1 MRLLVP
7 ALALLALP
15 ACANLDRKTRDRR
28 DAPLTFTNHS
38 ARDVCALHLAP
49 ADARVWGKSWLTDI
63 VRVGDQTTLAV
74 KPGRY
79 MLRAHSCN
87 ANETVLVLYDVAID
101 GSREL
106 VLHEPEAREDPAPGR
121 SAWPVTRWLSE
132 ASDWYYPTGMP
143 GPALARRVTLDNT
156 CTRDLRVRLGA
167 TETTTVPADSR
178 LRLALPP
185 GTAVTLVDEAHHD
198 LATHNTRATDDHLR
212 IDDTCQTIASR

>member
-1 MRLLVP
+1 MRLLLP
-7 ALALLALP
+7 ALALLALS
-15 ACANLDRKTRDRR
+15 ACANLDRKTRDRG

-49 ADARVWGKSWLTDI
+49 ADARVWGSSWLTDI
-63 VRVGDQTTLAV
+63 VRTGEQTTLAV

-87 ANETVLVLYDVAID
+87 ASDTVLVLYDVDID
-101 GSREL
+101 GAREL
-106 VLHEPEAREDPAPGR
+106 VLHEPEAHEDPAPGR

-132 ASDWYYPTGMP
+132 AHDWYYPTGLP
-143 GPALARRVTLDNT
+143 GPGLAHRVTLDSA
-156 CTRDLRVRLGA
+156 CAHDLRVRLGA

-178 LRLALPP
+178 IRLALPL

-198 LATHNTRATDDHLR
+198 LTTHNTREGDDHLR
-212 IDDTCQTIASR
+212 IDDTCQKIASR